1 MKGAYDPIMPRTARG
16 YRNSELNNG
25 SFDIFKL
32 TGFGVRGPEFS
43 SIPAASLLLTW
54 ALHHEPVS
62 SVRKDKYGMYH
73 IMLWGLNE
81 VTPVKLLGQIMTEQV
96 CSKWLGRKERWEDGE
111 CAGNEN

>member
-1 MKGAYDPIMPRTARG
+1 MISRTARG

-32 TGFGVRGPEFS
+32 TGFGVRVLKFS

-54 ALHHEPVS
+54 ALHHQAMS
-62 SVRKDKYGMYH
+62 YVRKNKYGLYH

-81 VTPVKLLGQIMTEQV
+81 VTPVKLLGQIMTAGLQYV
-96 CSKWLGRKERWEDGE
+96 AVVQRKKGRWENGE
-111 CAGNEN
+111 RTDNEI